1 VLPLLNAFFIN
12 ISMSIHTIYRIV
24 NNINGKVYIGYD
36 SKWPNRKKGHI
47 YHAKDRNQYIYQSLR
62 KYGIENFTW
71 EPIYQSKDGKHCLNV
86 MESYFIKEYDS
97 FNSGYNL
104 TLGGE
109 GTLGRPTKDITRSKI
124 SQALKN
130 KPKSKEHIQK
140 MSDTRK
146 GKVPSYEALKQRS
159 ESMKRTLQL
168 KRELSQ
174 S

>member
-1 VLPLLNAFFIN
+1 MI
-12 ISMSIHTIYRIV
+12 IHTIYRIV
-24 NNINGKVYIGYD
+24 NNLNGKVYIGYD

-47 YHAKDRNQYIYQSLR
+47 YHTKDRNQYIYQSLR
-62 KYGIENFTW
+62 IYGIENFTW
-71 EPIYQSKDGKHCLNV
+71 DPIYQSKDGKHCLNV

-140 MSDTRK
+140 MSETRK
-146 GKVPSYEALKQRS
+146 GKKQSPETIKKRSDEMKHTLKLKK
-159 ESMKRTLQL
+159 ELLQSNFL
-168 KRELSQ
+168 
-174 S
+174 

>member
-1 VLPLLNAFFIN
+1 MI
-12 ISMSIHTIYRIV
+12 IHTIYRIV
-24 NNINGKVYIGYD
+24 NNLNGKVYIGYD

-47 YHAKDRNQYIYQSLR
+47 YHTKDRNQYIYQSLR

-71 EPIYQSKDGKHCLNV
+71 DPIYQSKDGKHCLNV
-86 MESYFIKEYDS
+86 MEFYFIKEYDS

-140 MSDTRK
+140 MSETRK
-146 GKVPSYEALKQRS
+146 GKKQSPETIKKRSDAMKHTLKLKK
-159 ESMKRTLQL
+159 ELLQSNFL
-168 KRELSQ
+168 
-174 S
+174 